1 MKVPAPPPDTNELF
15 DRAVEAERVVPL
27 LVRAVG
33 RAMTDDYLPWDKLRF
48 KTPPDGLTVEEWWL
62 TTRMARRSVQRE
74 LRLLSDVRG
83 VPFSYNLPDSVL
95 EAVDRINRDASG
107 SITISEQVTN
117 PATRDRYV
125 VSSLIEEAIT
135 SSQLEGAAT
144 SRRVA
149 KEMIR
154 TGREPVDRS
163 EKMILNNYRAMQ
175 RITEL
180 RHENLTPELILEIH
194 RVVTEGTLDN
204 PAAAGRIQDRDEE
217 RVAVWGDGDQLLHR
231 PPTVGELPNR
241 MERLCVFANGHG
253 DEPYVPPVL
262 RSIAV
267 HFMMGYDH
275 YFEDGNGRTARAV
288 FYWSMLRQG
297 YWLTEFLT
305 ISKILKQAPAQYA
318 RSFLL
323 TEQDEGDLTHFF
335 LYHLGVIG
343 RAIDELH
350 DYLARKAEDLR
361 EIQSVIKAMPGEF
374 NHRQLVI
381 LEHAVRNPDA
391 SYTAGSHATSHDVTQ
406 ETARQDLLD
415 LERRGYLERSR
426 IRKKFVWTPV
436 DDLTGRLTRS

>member
-1 MKVPAPPPDTNELF
+1 MKVPAPPPDPDELL
-15 DRAVEAERVVPL
+15 DRAIKAERIVPL
-27 LVRAVG
+27 LSRGMG

-48 KTPPDGLTVEEWWL
+48 KTPPDDLTVEEWWFI
-62 TTRMARRSVQRE
+62 TRMARRSVQRE
-74 LRLLSDVRG
+74 LRQLTDLRG
-83 VPFSYNLPDSVL
+83 VPFNYTLPDSVL
-95 EAVDRINRDASG
+95 ESVDRINRNASG

-180 RHENLTPELILEIH
+180 RNDDLTPQLILEIH
-194 RVVTEGTLDN
+194 RIVTEGTLDN
-204 PAAAGRIQDRDEE
+204 PTAAGRIQDRDEE
-217 RVAVWGDGDQLLHR
+217 RVAVWGDGGQLLHR
-231 PPTVGELPNR
+231 PPPVAELPAR
-241 MERLCVFANGHG
+241 MERLCSFANGRG
-253 DEPYVPPVL
+253 DEPYVPAEL

-323 TEQDEGDLTHFF
+323 SEQDEGDLTHFF
-335 LYHLGVIG
+335 VYHLGVID
-343 RAIDELH
+343 RAISELH
-350 DYLARKAEDLR
+350 TYLARKADELR
-361 EIQSVIKAMPGEF
+361 AIQSVIKAMPGEF
-374 NHRQLVI
+374 NHRQLAL
-381 LEHAVRNPDA
+381 LEHAVKNPGA
-391 SYTAGSHATSHDVTQ
+391 YYTAGSHAISHDVSQ
-406 ETARQDLLD
+406 ETARHDLLE
-415 LERRGYLERSR
+415 LERRGYMTRSK
-426 IRKKFVWTPV
+426 ISKKFVWTPV
-436 DDLTGRLTRS
+436 DDLPGRFTRP